1 LPYILHSQW
10 DTVCET
16 ILDTP
21 LCEGEDEWIWKKG
34 KNGKFSVK
42 YLYDQLVGDDR
53 ADSFSRIR
61 KAKIPYKI
69 KIFLWLVENN
79 VVLTRDNMLKR
90 KRVGDPTCQFCKE
103 NETNDHLCSSSV

>member
-1 LPYILHSQW
+1 
-10 DTVCET
+10 
-16 ILDTP
+16 
-21 LCEGEDEWIWKKG
+21 
-34 KNGKFSVK
+34 
-42 YLYDQLVGDDR
+42 LVGDDR

-69 KIFLWLVENN
+69 KIFLWLIENN

-103 NETNDHLCSSSV
+103 NETNDHLFFRCVVAKVIWGIVAQCIGAKNNIGSG